1 MSRVKKSIK
10 NAKIGIIFF
19 GLSIIAQFFSRK
31 IFLEF
36 LGDEFIGL
44 TGTIRSMLS
53 FLNLAELGIGTAIG
67 YTLYKPIFDD
77 NKEEINKIIGLLGF
91 LYHRIGLFV
100 LGGGLLVSLF
110 FPLTFNDTSLSLP
123 LIYFTFFAFLSTTLF
138 SYFIN
143 YHMVLL
149 EADQKGYVVQGYF
162 QTSNILRLIV
172 QSYLSYYF
180 QSLYLWV
187 SLEVLFSIIYAVIL
201 RTKVKQHYP
210 WLIVKARE
218 SKGIVKQYPEVIKK
232 IKQLFVHK
240 LGSFVKDGTD
250 NILVFALVSLESVA
264 FFGNYQLIFT
274 KLTGLVKMVFSG
286 TRAGIGNLVA
296 EDNKKNIFKVFWE
309 IQALQFFI
317 GGVLGV
323 VLYYG
328 IEPFIIVWVGKEYV
342 LDRTVLVLLSMIFF
356 IGQTRGAVEFFKN
369 AYGLYGDTWAPAA
382 EAVVNLLISF
392 VFGKIMGISGIML
405 GTLVSLVLFVVIWK
419 PYYLYKH
426 GFKSSLWEFWKGYLG
441 HLILFT
447 LVFLGLDVVIRSYMT
462 LQVDSYLS
470 WFILVVKIAILCSII
485 YGGLLYIFTQGFKNI
500 THRATKIISKRFT
513 KNGR

>member
-1 MSRVKKSIK
+1 MSRVRKSIK
-10 NAKIGIIFF
+10 NAKIGILFF

-44 TGTIRSMLS
+44 TGTLRSVLS

-67 YTLYKPIFDD
+67 YTLYKPIYD
-77 NKEEINKIIGLLGF
+77 NNKQEINKIIGLLGF

-100 LGGGLLVSLF
+100 LAGGLLVSLF
-110 FPLTFNDTSLSLP
+110 FPWIFESTSLSIP
-123 LIYFTFFAFLSTTLF
+123 LVYFAFYSFLATTLF

-172 QSYLSYYF
+172 QSLLSYYF

-187 SLEVLFSIIYAVIL
+187 ALEVFFSIIYAVIL
-201 RTKVKQHYP
+201 RVKVKEHYP
-210 WLIVKARE
+210 WLIVNAKE

-296 EDNKKNIFKVFWE
+296 ENNKKNIFKVFWE

-317 GGVLGV
+317 GGVIGL
-323 VLYYG
+323 VLFYC
-328 IEPFIIVWVGKEYV
+328 IEPFITIWVGKQYV
-342 LDRTVLVLLSMIFF
+342 LEKEVLVLLSIIFF

-369 AYGLYGDTWAPAA
+369 AYGLYSDTWAPAA
-382 EAVVNLLISF
+382 EAIVNLLISF
-392 VFGKIMGISGIML
+392 IFGRMLGISGIML

-419 PYYLYKH
+419 PYFLFKY
-426 GFKSSLWEFWKGYLG
+426 GFKSNLWHFWKGYLG
-441 HLILFT
+441 HLLLLSLLAIAMDYLIGT
-447 LVFLGLDVVIRSYMT
+447 YLN
-462 LQVDSYLS
+462 LQVENYFS
-470 WFILVVKIAILCSII
+470 WFMLVLQVALLCAIT
-485 YGGLLYIFTQGFKNI
+485 YGALLYIFTDGFKHLA
-500 THRATKIISKRFT
+500 HRAINLISKKINKRG
-513 KNGR
+513 K